1 MNINN
6 SKFYILSFLLCFNLQ
21 IQAQETKEYTCEELE
36 EFASLICAN
45 ARRLSKGDSIS
56 KAGEIIEDDFI
67 SKFGIDKNDPNYKK
81 LVAAVY
87 NKYADC
93 FICRD
98 KPTKFTRNP
107 EHFLK
112 RVVSLGMYETIL
124 YDFLLYDE
132 DEYPIDVNT
141 IEILPNGEKE
151 TLLDYID
158 KILADPEVSKKYDVK
173 EILDLRGLI
182 IEDFGAKKAS
192 DLKK

>member
-1 MNINN
+1 MKN
-6 SKFYILSFLLCFNLQ
+6 YILVILLCFCIQ
-21 IQAQETKEYTCEELE
+21 IQAQEIKEYTCEELE
-36 EFASLICAN
+36 EFARVICSSAT
-45 ARRLSKGDSIS
+45 RLSRSDSIS
-56 KAGEIIEDDFI
+56 EAGNQIQLLFI
-67 SKFGIDKNDPNYKK
+67 LEFGIDKNDPNYKK

-107 EHFLK
+107 EQFLK

-158 KILADPEVSKKYDVK
+158 KILADLEVSKKYDVK

>member
-1 MNINN
+1 MKNYVLAI
-6 SKFYILSFLLCFNLQ
+6 LLCFCIQ

-36 EFASLICAN
+36 DFTQMICNEATSLS
-45 ARRLSKGDSIS
+45 RGDSIS
-56 KAGEIIEDDFI
+56 KAGEIIEKRFL
-67 SKFGIDKNDPNYKK
+67 KMFGIDKNDPNYKK

-87 NKYADC
+87 NKYAAC

-98 KPTKFTRNP
+98 KPTSKTRNP
-107 EHFLK
+107 EQFLK

-124 YDFLLYDE
+124 YDFFLYDE
-132 DEYPIDVNT
+132 EEYPINVNT

-151 TLLDYID
+151 TLLDYIN
-158 KILADPEVSKKYDVK
+158 KILADPEVDKKYDVK
-173 EILDLRGLI
+173 EILDLKGLI